1 MDSRYSRQMLVH
13 GADTQAAIGA
23 ALVLVVG
30 CGGLGCGCLPYLVG
44 AGIGSLTVC
53 DGDVV
58 DVTNLHRQVLYS
70 EADAGTPKAIAAV
83 ARLRAL
89 NSTIVI
95 RAVARPMRFDHE
107 TLSLVFAHD
116 IVVDCSD
123 NIGTRYL
130 LNDACFLARKPLIGA
145 AALGVEGTLARWGNT
160 SGSGC
165 YRCVHPR
172 PVMHEARRSCVD
184 RGVLGPVPGALGAL
198 QALDVIRYVSGDVAA
213 APVRIFDGTSLRS
226 FLSPLRNPLRGYQPR
241 RCAFPSENLGR
252 DQARP

>member
-13 GADTQAAIGA
+13 GADTQAAIGTA
-23 ALVLVVG
+23 SVLVVG

-44 AGIGSLTVC
+44 AGIGRVTVC

-89 NSTIVI
+89 NSTIAI
-95 RAVARPMRFDHE
+95 RAVARPVRFDHE

-130 LNDACFLARKPLIGA
+130 LNDTCFLARKPLIAA
-145 AALGVEGTLARWGNT
+145 AALGVEGTLARWGKT
-160 SGSGC
+160 GGSGC

-172 PVMHEARRSCVD
+172 PVTHEARRSCAD

-198 QALDVIRYVSGDVAA
+198 QALDVIRYVSGDVDA

-226 FLSPLRNPLRGYQPR
+226 FLPPPRNPPRGHKPR
-241 RCAFPSENLGR
+241 QYATLSKILSR
-252 DQARP
+252 DQVRP